1 MEERRFERKFDRNR
15 SDRRNDREGGSRR
28 SSNMRPRQR
37 QHIPKGTKID
47 YKNIALL
54 QKYLTERGKILSRR
68 FTSVSAKEQ
77 RDLAEAIKRA
87 RFLGLLSVG
96 SSRRK

>member
-1 MEERRFERKFDRNR
+1 MEERRFERNSDRKR
-15 SDRRNDREGGSRR
+15 SDKRFDKDGNGRR
-28 SSNMRPRQR
+28 STNARPRQR
-37 QHIPKGTKID
+37 QQIPKGTKID

-68 FTSVSAKEQ
+68 FTSISAKEQ

-96 SSRRK
+96 SSKRK